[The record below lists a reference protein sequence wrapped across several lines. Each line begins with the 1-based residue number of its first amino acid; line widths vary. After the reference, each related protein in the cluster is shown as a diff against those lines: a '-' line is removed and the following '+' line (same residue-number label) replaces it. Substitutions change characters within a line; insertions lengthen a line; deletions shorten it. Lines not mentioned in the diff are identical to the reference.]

1 MNNPVRMPGYGASRS
16 VDTDAGLRAH
26 MLGVFRNMG
35 LGLVI
40 TGLVAALVG
49 NTPALAAAIYGT
61 PLKWVAIFAPL
72 AFVFFFTFRIEK
84 MTTSGARMAFY
95 AFAAVMGVSLGSIF
109 LVFTGASIAQAF
121 FSAAVMFLA
130 MALWGYTTQRDL
142 TKMGSFLIMG
152 LIGIIVASLINLFI
166 GSSAMA
172 MVISIIGVVVFTGL
186 TAWDVQRI
194 KSEYF
199 YYAGHEVAQKMQ
211 VMGALSLYLNFV
223 NLFQMLL
230 SLTGER
236 E

>member
-1 MNNPVRMPGYGASRS
+1 MNEPVRMPGFGASRS

-40 TGLVAALVG
+40 TGLVAAFIA
-49 NTPALAAAIYGT
+49 NTPPVAAAIFGT
-61 PLKWVAIFAPL
+61 PLKWVAMFAPL
-72 AFVFFFTFRIEK
+72 AFVFFFSFRIEK
-84 MTTSGARMAFY
+84 MSTSGARMAFY
-95 AFAAVMGVSLGSIF
+95 AFSAVMGVSLASVF

-130 MALWGYTTQRDL
+130 MALWGYTTKRDL
-142 TKMGSFLIMG
+142 TRVGSFLIMG
-152 LIGIIVASLINLFI
+152 LIGIMVASLINIFV
-166 GSSAMA
+166 GSSALQ
-172 MVISIIGVVVFTGL
+172 MVVSILGVVIFTGL

-199 YYAGHEVAQKMQ
+199 AFAGHEMAAKLQ